1 MIKEKTAQINE
12 QLETDYA
19 ERDTF
24 INFLINL
31 QERIEKLEKE
41 ISELK
46 NNITAT
52 QPTEIMNTIA
62 NGLRKINPKS

>member
-1 MIKEKTAQINE
+1 MTKEKTTQVNE

-46 NNITAT
+46 NNITV

>member
-1 MIKEKTAQINE
+1 MNKEKTAQVNE

-46 NNITAT
+46 NNITA

>member
-1 MIKEKTAQINE
+1 MNKEKTAQVNE

-19 ERDTF
+19 ERDIF

-46 NNITAT
+46 NNITV

>member
-1 MIKEKTAQINE
+1 MNREKTVQVNE
-12 QLETDYA
+12 QLKINYA

-46 NNITAT
+46 NNITA

>member
-46 NNITAT
+46 NNITV

>member
-1 MIKEKTAQINE
+1 MNREKTVQVNE
-12 QLETDYA
+12 QLKINYA

-46 NNITAT
+46 NNITV